1 MSPLYA
7 LLVLVAAFLVL
18 PAHSTAS
25 FSAHSLD
32 YLNVQIVFPDR
43 GVNLTLLES
52 EVVDGSLAGSGVPQT
67 VGSGTTWGPYVCTT
81 LAICLLVF
89 S

>member
-1 MSPLYA
+1 MYA

-43 GVNLTLLES
+43 EVNLTLL
-52 EVVDGSLAGSGVPQT
+52 
-67 VGSGTTWGPYVCTT
+67 VCTHPIPSPPPGAT
-81 LAICLLVF
+81 LIF
-89 S
+89 KM